1 MIISLVAPRRREAS
15 RLSANHST
23 DISTW
28 QLLRL
33 CMRQLAGHRDLP
45 ALRLQPCNRQA
56 GEWPIQVEKSTPALA
71 LNRP

>member
-1 MIISLVAPRRREAS
+1 MVISLVAPRRREAS
-15 RLSANHST
+15 RLSGNHST

-33 CMRQLAGHRDLP
+33 CMRQFAGHRDLP
-45 ALRLQPCNRQA
+45 APRLAPCNRQA
-56 GEWPIQVEKSTPALA
+56 GEWPVQVEKSTPALA